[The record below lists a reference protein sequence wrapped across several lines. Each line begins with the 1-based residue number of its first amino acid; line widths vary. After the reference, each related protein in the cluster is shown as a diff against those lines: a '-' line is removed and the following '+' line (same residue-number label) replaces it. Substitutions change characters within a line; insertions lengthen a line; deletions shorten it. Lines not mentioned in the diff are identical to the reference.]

1 MHSLDLQHPSWYRAL
16 TLTERL
22 ASLREDRQTARDV
35 AVDAGRAER
44 RLQRWRDQDPFSTDG
59 FFARRLAADAMNED
73 DLRRLLG
80 EPIEA
85 VRDRSLAPPD
95 WLLKLDQAFSRLD
108 SAPTPP
114 PEEASGHPLAGFL
127 EIIEP
132 IISQGRDRL
141 REGLQVLGR
150 ERGEL
155 PFDRRTVERA
165 LYEDLPQRL
174 IPMICG
180 TMALE
185 LNVSRLQ
192 GDLQGDTAEDRFRSF
207 LDHMRQRVID

>member
-1 MHSLDLQHPSWYRAL
+1 MHSLDLHHPSWYRAL

-95 WLLKLDQAFSRLD
+95 WLLKLDRAFSRPV
-108 SAPTPP
+108 STPTPP
-114 PEEASGHPLAGFL
+114 AAEASGHPLAGFL

-132 IISQGRDRL
+132 IIS
-141 REGLQVLGR
+141 
-150 ERGEL
+150 
-155 PFDRRTVERA
+155 
-165 LYEDLPQRL
+165 
-174 IPMICG
+174 
-180 TMALE
+180 
-185 LNVSRLQ
+185 
-192 GDLQGDTAEDRFRSF
+192 
-207 LDHMRQRVID
+207 